1 MSERVSKNE
10 NQGTEAIDERGKIKT
25 FFSRL
30 ISITLSPFK
39 VILSAKNR
47 GTVFVL
53 AMVVSTLGGVGW
65 ILYDSWREKNSQ
77 PVGCV
82 DQNAMMAVGGLE
94 KDEPFLVYVSE
105 RRRLEDLSAD
115 FYSLFPG
122 YPVDSMAVVFS
133 PDREREVGFSS
144 AVFCLDWFDLDPNV
158 RKKLVEIQ
166 RGRSKDPSFLFGQ
179 NPVGLSPDEK
189 IDDVPVF
196 KATFSSR
203 EMLFVSFGN
212 ALLLSSDRDSMI
224 GSLKAL
230 IHAMTRLSWDEGGGG
245 RIVRSFVEGDRR
257 YRLYL
262 YSSSKDLYSVL
273 PRRTHQSLSVDLLLD
288 MAMGQVASSSSSDE
302 ILSWLI
308 RKDGAGVDDITFAT
322 DPILYPSLSRD
333 YFVLRGDS

>member
-10 NQGTEAIDERGKIKT
+10 NQENEAVDEGGRIKT

-30 ISITLSPFK
+30 NSIILSPFR
-39 VILSAKNR
+39 VILSAKSR
-47 GTVFVL
+47 GSVFVL

-65 ILYDSWREKNSQ
+65 ILYDSWREKDSL

-105 RRRLEDLSAD
+105 RRRLEDVSAD

-144 AVFCLDWFDLDPNV
+144 AVFCLDWLELGSDV

-166 RGRSKDPSFLFGQ
+166 RGRSKDPSFLFGE
-179 NPVGLSPDEK
+179 NPVGISPDGE
-189 IDDVPVF
+189 IDNIPVF
-196 KATFSSR
+196 KAVFSSR

-212 ALLLSSDRDSMI
+212 ALLLSRDRDSMI
-224 GSLKAL
+224 DSLKAL
-230 IHAMTRLSWDEGGGG
+230 IHAMTRLSWDEGG

-273 PRRTHQSLSVDLLLD
+273 PRRAHQSLSVDLLLD
-288 MAMGQVASSSSSDE
+288 MAMEQVASSRYSDE

-308 RKDGAGVDDITFAT
+308 RKEGAGIDDITFAT
-322 DPILYPSLSRD
+322 DPILYPSLSRVD
-333 YFVLRGDS
+333 FALRGDS